1 MEVWKIIFLSKWVIC
16 RFQPFIFQGVRNIFG
31 ENVLE
36 PWGLVVLW
44 FPLCEGSVS
53 WVFPQHHRMRI
64 PRHHQEY
71 NPNLHI
77 CHEPASVP
85 VDPCHI
91 FCECYASFSKGK
103 IWDFAWID
111 SPKVNFVAF
120 LGMFFCNDGRFSGD
134 LRFIFG
140 GRWLFFV
147 FSKARVDFYS
157 VPMCLVN
164 VLPGKERNEMIIKSD
179 SAWKGSI
186 EAGAENNVQ
195 VPSTKSWN
203 VGGSI

>member
-134 LRFIFG
+134 LRSFSGDVGCFLFSRRHAWIFTPYQCV
-140 GRWLFFV
+140 W
-147 FSKARVDFYS
+147 SMFY
-157 VPMCLVN
+157 
-164 VLPGKERNEMIIKSD
+164 PGK
-179 SAWKGSI
+179 KGMRWS
-186 EAGAENNVQ
+186 
-195 VPSTKSWN
+195 
-203 VGGSI
+203 